1 MGLSV
6 APPVPAPAGPAVE
19 RPAGGPEGRVLPAR
33 VVLAVALLLLGVLVA
48 ALAVGGGSPR
58 PATDGLPDAGPVTGW
73 GLPVV
78 GMLGRLLAV
87 VTVGLLVH
95 AALLVPAP
103 GGRLPV
109 PARRSSVLVTTTAT
123 LWLAA
128 EAVGALLTASSL
140 YAVPVTSLTASGVA
154 AALTQLDPGR
164 ASLAVVV
171 LLAPVVLGAAVARRA
186 RTARALLVLALGA
199 VVVPVVLAG
208 HSAAAADH
216 TATVVALSVHV
227 VTASLWV
234 GGLLALLLQRSG
246 AASTPP
252 VVRRFSTL
260 ALVCVA
266 LLAGSGVLSALLVLG
281 GPRPGLLDSG
291 YVRLLLVKTV
301 LLVVLAGAGWWHR
314 RRTLPALDLGAPGAF
329 VRLAVAEVLL
339 MVVVVTVS
347 VALATSPPPARADES
362 VAASAAAAPAA
373 GAPAELA
380 DPAPVDPADPA
391 PVDSA
396 DPAPV
401 DPAPAVAEDMS
412 GHDHGDLSVSVLV
425 DEERFHVSGT
435 VRPGQRVTV
444 YNSGPEQVS
453 LTATDGSF
461 DAVAGP
467 RSFITFEAPA
477 GPGDYLFASTL
488 AGRGEDILLV
498 RSHTP

>member
-1 MGLSV
+1 M
-6 APPVPAPAGPAVE
+6 
-19 RPAGGPEGRVLPAR
+19 
-33 VVLAVALLLLGVLVA
+33 
-48 ALAVGGGSPR
+48 
-58 PATDGLPDAGPVTGW
+58 
-73 GLPVV
+73 
-78 GMLGRLLAV
+78 
-87 VTVGLLVH
+87 
-95 AALLVPAP
+95 
-103 GGRLPV
+103 
-109 PARRSSVLVTTTAT
+109 
-123 LWLAA
+123 
-128 EAVGALLTASSL
+128 
-140 YAVPVTSLTASGVA
+140 
-154 AALTQLDPGR
+154 
-164 ASLAVVV
+164 
-171 LLAPVVLGAAVARRA
+171 
-186 RTARALLVLALGA
+186 
-199 VVVPVVLAG
+199 
-208 HSAAAADH
+208 
-216 TATVVALSVHV
+216 
-227 VTASLWV
+227 
-234 GGLLALLLQRSG
+234 
-246 AASTPP
+246 
-252 VVRRFSTL
+252 
-260 ALVCVA
+260 A

-314 RRTLPALDLGAPGAF
+314 RRTLPALDLRAPGAF

-391 PVDSA
+391 PVD
-396 DPAPV
+396 
-401 DPAPAVAEDMS
+401 PAPAVAEDMS

-425 DEERFHVSGT
+425 DEGRFHVSGT